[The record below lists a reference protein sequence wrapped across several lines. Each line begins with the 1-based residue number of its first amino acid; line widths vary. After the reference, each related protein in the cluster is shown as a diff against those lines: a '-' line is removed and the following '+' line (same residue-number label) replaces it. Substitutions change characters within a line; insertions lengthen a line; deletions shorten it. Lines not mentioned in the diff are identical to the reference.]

1 MNNNKYTEIKN
12 NLINNF
18 FNPNYR
24 YACVIDKKFVIT
36 DISKRLP
43 FPFKYDYDNDIMTI
57 SLGNNINIDI
67 NFKWNFTENK
77 KFHLVK
83 IL

>member
-1 MNNNKYTEIKN
+1 MNNNKYTEVKTNI
-12 NLINNF
+12 INNF

-24 YACVIDKKFVIT
+24 YTCVIDKKFVIT
-36 DISKRLP
+36 DISKRFT
-43 FPFKYDYDNDIMTI
+43 FPFKYDYDNDIMAI
-57 SLGNNINIDI
+57 LLGNNINIDI